1 MTMDSPTEARSATI
15 SISELAGCSGLEL
28 VARLADGSI
37 RRPPM
42 AETLPFTLLPPEER
56 KVRLLATPEPRFF
69 NLTNT
74 VHGGWIM
81 TMLDTAM
88 ALAAQTTLSPGET
101 CPSYETSAKF
111 VRPTLTDSGVMHVTG
126 HVVSRGRTVITL
138 EGRIEDA
145 QGRLHAHGTSTC
157 LVVSRKP

>member
-1 MTMDSPTEARSATI
+1 MKMASSTDACSAAV

-28 VARLADGSI
+28 VARLADGSV
-37 RRPPM
+37 RRPSM
-42 AETLPFTLLPPEER
+42 AETLPFTLLPPEQGE
-56 KVRLLATPEPRFF
+56 VRLLATPEARFC

-88 ALAAQTTLSPGET
+88 SLAAQTTLSPGET
-101 CPSYETSAKF
+101 CPSHETTAKF
-111 VRPTLTDSGVMHVTG
+111 VRPISVNTGVMHVIG
-126 HVVSRGRTVITL
+126 RVVSRGRTVITL

-157 LVVSRKP
+157 LVVTRKL

>member
-1 MTMDSPTEARSATI
+1 MTMRPAEARAATV
-15 SISELAGCSGLEL
+15 SIAELAGWSGLEL

-42 AETLPFTLLPPEER
+42 AETLPFTLLPPEEG
-56 KVRLLATPEPRFF
+56 KVELLATPEPRFF

-81 TMLDTAM
+81 TMLDTVM
-88 ALAAQTTLSPGET
+88 ALAAQTTLAAGET
-101 CPSYETSAKF
+101 CPSHETTAKF
-111 VRPTLTDSGVMHVTG
+111 VRPISAESGDMHVTG
-126 HVVSRGRTVITL
+126 RVVSRGRAVITL

-157 LVVSRKP
+157 LVVGRKP